1 MTVIVLRRLLP
12 ARSED
17 PFGFLDKTLMLMMDI
32 LRTNKKNADKYV
44 TEGKYLTKK
53 AKSCYKACDRL
64 SQGAEVS
71 VTTPNVCYVTYQG
84 TAVQNRRT
92 VDLEAKTCSCTKWQ
106 QFKLPCHHA
115 IAAARAT
122 NRLGNM
128 RAWYDHAFGAFYLA
142 ANYAAAYA
150 DVAVFMPMVETMEG
164 DGVTLPAER
173 VKQAGRPRNKRIRSA
188 GGAMGDGVS
197 SKRAKYTCGN
207 CGSTKHN
214 RQNCDGSGR

>member
-1 MTVIVLRRLLP
+1 MEACQTAP
-12 ARSED
+12 S
-17 PFGFLDKTLMLMMDI
+17 DI
-32 LRTNKKNADKYV
+32 PVAVSVFDKYV

-53 AKSCYKACDRL
+53 AESCYKACDRL

-71 VTTPNVCYVTYQG
+71 VTSPNVCYITYQG

-142 ANYAAAYA
+142 SLGSSVCRRGSFHA
-150 DVAVFMPMVETMEG
+150 DGG
-164 DGVTLPAER
+164 DTGGGWSDTTCRAC
-173 VKQAGRPRNKRIRSA
+173 QAGGQATEQTHSQRRWL
-188 GGAMGDGVS
+188 DG
-197 SKRAKYTCGN
+197 
-207 CGSTKHN
+207 
-214 RQNCDGSGR
+214 

>member
-1 MTVIVLRRLLP
+1 M
-12 ARSED
+12 
-17 PFGFLDKTLMLMMDI
+17 LMLDI

-44 TEGKYLTKK
+44 AAGKYLTKE
-53 AKSCYKACDRL
+53 AESCYKAGERL

-84 TAVQNRRT
+84 TTVRTRRT

-122 NRLGNM
+122 NRLGKM
-128 RAWYDHAFGAFYLA
+128 GAWYDHAFAPFYLA

-150 DVAVFMPMVETMEG
+150 DVAVFMPMVETMVG

-173 VKQAGRPRNKRIRSA
+173 VKQAGRPQKKRIRSA
-188 GGAMGDGVS
+188 GGARGDGVS
-197 SKRAKYTCGN
+197 SKRRAIYTCQS

>member
-1 MTVIVLRRLLP
+1 MEPCQTAPSDSPV
-12 ARSED
+12 A
-17 PFGFLDKTLMLMMDI
+17 
-32 LRTNKKNADKYV
+32 
-44 TEGKYLTKK
+44 
-53 AKSCYKACDRL
+53 
-64 SQGAEVS
+64 VS
-71 VTTPNVCYVTYQG
+71 VFDLTDSPDQAARLPSTQPMWSDVAAGGTYQG
-84 TAVQNRRT
+84 TTVRTRRT

-128 RAWYDHAFGAFYLA
+128 RAWYDHAFAPFYLA

-150 DVAVFMPMVETMEG
+150 DVAVFMPMVETMVG
-164 DGVTLPAER
+164 DEVTLPAER
-173 VKQAGRPRNKRIRSA
+173 VKQAGRPQKKRIRSA
-188 GGAMGDGVS
+188 GGARGDGVS
-197 SKRAKYTCGN
+197 SKRRAIYTCQS